1 MSLPSKLLIR
11 TTAPDGR
18 DKPAIMRADTEMVL
32 LASCDA
38 VDCPAPPALDAWNT
52 QRFWSDVSRV
62 FVRMHRLMTRVD
74 RL

>member
-11 TTAPDGR
+11 TTAPDGS

-38 VDCPAPPALDAWNT
+38 VDCPAPPAFSCLAHT
-52 QRFWSDVSRV
+52 VII
-62 FVRMHRLMTRVD
+62 VRCVEGCCAHASIHHTFI
-74 RL
+74 